1 MRLKQARQLERVHDV
16 AVRALAGERVALVE
30 RALVLVDQHA
40 VLPQRLVAVA
50 VELHREQA
58 LARAEGVGRV
68 DDDEVV
74 FVLDAADVLEA
85 VLIQDV
91 HARVVQRAGDRGQV
105 FAADRDH
112 ALVDLDQIDVLDAGI
127 AAQLAHAAAVAP
139 ADDEHLFHPVA
150 QHGEGDVHHHLMVD
164 EFIALGQHHI
174 AVERQEAA
182 EFLALEHVD
191 ALEIALLG
199 IQLAV
204 DLNGQADGRR
214 VHFGK
219 CQSHGLMTP
228 LITCRLLTSGSSVPS
243 SMQFLSL
250 A

>member
-1 MRLKQARQLERVHDV
+1 M
-16 AVRALAGERVALVE
+16 RALAGERVALVE
-30 RALVLVDQHA
+30 RAFVLVDQHA
-40 VLPQRLVAVA
+40 VFPQRLVAVA

-58 LARAEGVGRV
+58 LARAELVGRV

-74 FVLDAADVLEA
+74 FVLDAADILEA

-91 HARVVQRAGDRGQV
+91 HPRIVQRAGHGRQELL
-105 FAADRDH
+105 ADLDH
-112 ALVDLDQIDVLDAGI
+112 TLVDLDKVNVRNAGI
-127 AAQLAHAAAVAP
+127 AAQLAHAAAVTA
-139 ADDEHLFHPVA
+139 ADDKHLFDRIA
-150 QHGEGDVHHHLMVD
+150 QHGERDVHHHLVVD
-164 EFIALGQHHI
+164 KFIALGQHHI

-182 EFLALEHVD
+182 ELLALEHVD

-199 IQLAV
+199 VKLTV
-204 DLNGQADGRR
+204 DLDLQADGRR
-214 VHFGK
+214 MHFGK

-228 LITCRLLTSGSSVPS
+228 LITCRLFTSGSSVPR